1 MKGSA
6 LILVGALC
14 AMLSC
19 PSVVAAQA
27 PVVNIDPERHG
38 NLSAAQ
44 EYIVMS
50 WQRINRAQQ
59 ANNDQLGGH
68 AQKAKELLE
77 QADAELRAAAD
88 VANANRYKE

>member
-1 MKGSA
+1 MKA
-6 LILVGALC
+6 TLLAPVAILAVLA
-14 AMLSC
+14 C
-19 PSVVAAQA
+19 PGVLAAQA

-68 AQKAKELLE
+68 VQKAKELLE

>member
-1 MKGSA
+1 MKATLLAPVA
-6 LILVGALC
+6 LLAAL
-14 AMLSC
+14 AC
-19 PSVVAAQA
+19 PGVLAAQA

>member
-1 MKGSA
+1 
-6 LILVGALC
+6 
-14 AMLSC
+14 
-19 PSVVAAQA
+19 
-27 PVVNIDPERHG
+27 
-38 NLSAAQ
+38 
-44 EYIVMS
+44 MS